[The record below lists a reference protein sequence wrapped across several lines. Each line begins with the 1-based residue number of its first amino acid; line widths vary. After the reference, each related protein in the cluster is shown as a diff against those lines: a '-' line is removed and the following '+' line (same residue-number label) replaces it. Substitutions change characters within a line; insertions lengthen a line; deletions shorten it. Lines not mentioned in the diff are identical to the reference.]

1 MLSSKLTPIFRI
13 YANDGYKWNINSQ
26 MGLKVCFQHKSNI
39 YKSYLQAHG
48 QAEKLD
54 FKFFGQHKR
63 YL

>member
-48 QAEKLD
+48 QAEKAS
-54 FKFFGQHKR
+54 F
-63 YL
+63 